1 MCRRIVVI
9 IGFVI
14 FSTVISIDILA
25 QRLFLRLF
33 HRFTM
38 TQENDASHLTAES
51 APASEDDTAS
61 PDGNPA
67 SQPPPPSDIE
77 AAASAPNHLDPDRCD
92 LCGEPFWDDFWLPCH
107 ECARKLCGNCAT
119 VCRYTPQ
126 CEWEY
131 CLEHT
136 NNHVCPAATE
146 ASHSGM
152 RLPTLYNRGVGPM
165 QQADELWARI
175 AREGW
180 SYRTPLRLIGV
191 HRMNRAGTGVDPHRA
206 QELAARIARDGWSAE
221 SPRDWFP
228 AVVSS
233 WEPSAVSACTHNGA
247 AAYNVQP
254 PEVPP
259 PPITVPPP
267 RMCTPKAHWCT
278 HHVHSLGG
286 THRLAAASALE
297 RGFMAAS
304 SE

>member
-1 MCRRIVVI
+1 M
-9 IGFVI
+9 
-14 FSTVISIDILA
+14 
-25 QRLFLRLF
+25 
-33 HRFTM
+33 
-38 TQENDASHLTAES
+38 
-51 APASEDDTAS
+51 
-61 PDGNPA
+61 
-67 SQPPPPSDIE
+67 
-77 AAASAPNHLDPDRCD
+77 
-92 LCGEPFWDDFWLPCH
+92 
-107 ECARKLCGNCAT
+107 
-119 VCRYTPQ
+119 
-126 CEWEY
+126 
-131 CLEHT
+131 EHT

-152 RLPTLYNRGVGPM
+152 VWALCNR
-165 QQADELWARI
+165 QT
-175 AREGW
+175 
-180 SYRTPLRLIGV
+180 SYGLRLIGV

-247 AAYNVQP
+247 AAYSVQP

-259 PPITVPPP
+259 PPITVPPL

-297 RGFMAAS
+297 RGFMPAAS
-304 SE
+304 E